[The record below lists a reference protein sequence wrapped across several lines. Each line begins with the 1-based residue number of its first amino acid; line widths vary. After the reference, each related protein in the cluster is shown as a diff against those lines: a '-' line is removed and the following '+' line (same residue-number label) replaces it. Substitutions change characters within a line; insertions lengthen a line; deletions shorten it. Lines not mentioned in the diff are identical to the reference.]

1 MKKEFLICA
10 IPVLLA
16 AGCKSEPLY
25 LRTYDGDPM
34 AFPDDL
40 PNDRPSILAFLNM
53 DERTSDKNLL
63 PLRGLA
69 ARGLAAPDGPKMIG
83 VMTYSD
89 NSFLQ
94 QITTQREIVFPVML
108 DPSRKLVDRLGVRR
122 FPTYIL
128 LSVDGKEVAREYDVN
143 KVYAWYK
150 LAWVDRAMNRRHIE
164 RAEDKVDE

>member
-1 MKKEFLICA
+1 MKREFLICA
-10 IPVLLA
+10 IPVVLA

-53 DERTSDKNLL
+53 DDRTSDRHIL

-69 ARGLAAPDGPKMIG
+69 ARDGAKLYG

-108 DPSRKLVDRLGVRR
+108 DPNRKMVDRMGVRR

-143 KVYAWYK
+143 KVYAWYRS
-150 LAWVDRAMNRRHIE
+150 AWIDRAMNRRHIE
-164 RAEDKVDE
+164 RPEDKVDE